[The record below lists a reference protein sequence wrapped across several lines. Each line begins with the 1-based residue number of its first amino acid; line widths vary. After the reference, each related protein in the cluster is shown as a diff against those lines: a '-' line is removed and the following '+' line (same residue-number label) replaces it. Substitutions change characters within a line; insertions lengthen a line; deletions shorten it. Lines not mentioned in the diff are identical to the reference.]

1 MTKGILV
8 TAAVAALLGGAAGAA
23 DTASPRP
30 KPPRLQD
37 WCVTKAERTLALSF
51 KATDGATL
59 VGVMLGQR
67 SAKRGV
73 VFAHESSGGFCNWLP
88 YGRRLAQ
95 QGYRVLAFDFRGHV
109 SSPPA
114 RVRQGRYDLDL
125 IGAVREVRRR
135 GVQRV
140 AVVGGSLGAMTALI
154 AGTSMT
160 PRLDGIVAASPG
172 LSYQGLDAERAVPAL
187 RVPVLYLAAKGDFDF
202 AMRAQKLHDRTG
214 SADRRLVV
222 VDGDAHGSELV
233 AGAAGAANQA
243 LIGSYVRDR
252 LGG

>member
-1 MTKGILV
+1 MTRGILV
-8 TAAVAALLGGAAGAA
+8 TAAVAALLAGAAGAA

-37 WCVTKAERTLALSF
+37 WCGTKAERTLALSF

-59 VGVMLGQR
+59 VGVVLGPR

-88 YGRRLAQ
+88 YGRRLAR

-114 RVRQGRYDLDL
+114 RTRQGRYDLDL
-125 IGAVREVRRR
+125 IGAVRELRRR
-135 GVQRV
+135 GAQRV

-154 AGTSMT
+154 AGTSVT
-160 PRLDGIVAASPG
+160 PRLDGIVAASPRSQLPG
-172 LSYQGLDAERAVPAL
+172 TRRGAGRA
-187 RVPVLYLAAKGDFDF
+187 
-202 AMRAQKLHDRTG
+202 RAPR
-214 SADRRLVV
+214 
-222 VDGDAHGSELV
+222 
-233 AGAAGAANQA
+233 AGALPRSKRG
-243 LIGSYVRDR
+243 LR
-252 LGG
+252 LRHACPEAPRPHRFRRPPPRRRRR